1 MRINKEK
8 SNIMRKTRTALAAIL
23 LSIIAVSSMNVKA
36 QEINTI
42 TTGVPFLMISPDARG
57 GAMGDI
63 GAATAPTTNSMY
75 WNPAKYAFTEQDM
88 GLSISYSPW
97 LRSLV
102 DDIGL
107 SNVSFYKHLNDEEV
121 VAATLRYFSLGSI
134 VFTDQNGDDQGTY
147 EPNEFAVD
155 GAYSRKLSDNFSM
168 AVAGRFIYS
177 NLTLGQ
183 SVSGQ
188 ETNAG
193 TSIAADIAMYYQKD
207 VQLGPND
214 GLWSWGV
221 NISNIGAK
229 ISYTDVAEKDFIPT
243 NLRLGTALKMELD
256 RYNDITFAMD
266 LNKLLVPTPPEYDE
280 ETGEIINGYDD
291 DVSVITGIFQSFY
304 DAPDGFNEEL
314 REISLS
320 LGAEY
325 WYDNT
330 LALRAG
336 YFYEDETKGD
346 RQYVTVGAGLKYNV
360 FALDF
365 SYLIPTGVQSP
376 LDNTLRFTL
385 YFDFESIL

>member
-88 GLSISYSPW
+88 GLAISYSPW

-266 LNKLLVPTPPEYDE
+266 LNKLLVPTPPEYDD